1 MDAISIVNNE
11 KEQQFQVM
19 VEGEKA
25 FLEYRMHDGV
35 IVLMH
40 TEVPAKLAGRGI
52 ASALA
57 TFAMDHAR
65 RYNLPVK
72 VYCPFV
78 VTWLQKHPEYMD
90 MVVPSSGTH

>member
-19 VEGEKA
+19 VGPDKA
-25 FLEYRMHDGV
+25 FLEYRLNNGV
-35 IVLMH
+35 IFLMH
-40 TEVPAKLAGRGI
+40 TEVPDKLSGRGI

-57 TFAMDHAR
+57 TYAMEYAR
-65 RYNLPVK
+65 SHDLPVK

-78 VTWLQKHPEYMD
+78 AAWLQKHPEYHRL
-90 MVVPSSGTH
+90 VIPPPAK